1 MGCKPSLKIQ
11 TWIKS
16 LEDAEGRNSLY
27 DLLLK
32 QREEEVDLFEL
43 MCKVLDQNLY
53 SQVEWARSSFYFKE
67 TKFHVEDKM
76 QLSQDSWS
84 EMLILDHMH
93 HRMHNNLPDETE
105 LPNGQKFNLFNLAL
119 LGVPSMAQKFLEI
132 LENLKQLCFNS
143 ADYVCLK
150 FILLLN
156 AGNHSNNLSPMR

>member
-16 LEDAEGRNSLY
+16 LDDAEWHNSLY

-43 MCKVLDQNLY
+43 LCKVLDQNLY
-53 SQVEWARSSFYFKE
+53 SQVEWARSSYYFKE

-84 EMLILDHMH
+84 EMLILDQMH
-93 HRMHNNLPDETE
+93 HRMHNNLPDETQ
-105 LPNGQKFNLFNLAL
+105 LPNGQKFNLFSLAL

-132 LENLKQLCFNS
+132 SENLKQL
-143 ADYVCLK
+143 
-150 FILLLN
+150 
-156 AGNHSNNLSPMR
+156 